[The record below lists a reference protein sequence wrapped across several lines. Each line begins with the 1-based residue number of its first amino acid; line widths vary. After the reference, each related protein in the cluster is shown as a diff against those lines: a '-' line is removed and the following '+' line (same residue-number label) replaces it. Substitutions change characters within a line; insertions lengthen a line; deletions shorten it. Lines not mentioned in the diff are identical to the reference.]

1 MAYKAMDVA
10 RMVIALT
17 DEEHGDLITNLK
29 LQKLL
34 FYLQGFW
41 LAEYGEPLFAERVE
55 AWAYGPVVPAV
66 YDRFKGYNRA
76 PFNIEK
82 EGKPIAFATE
92 ERRDFF
98 LNVYDTFSAYSASA
112 LMRMTHEEAPWKAAW
127 GCNNGTEI
135 THEAMRKNFLGRID
149 D

>member
-1 MAYKAMDVA
+1 MVYKAMDVA

-55 AWAYGPVVPAV
+55 AWAYGPVVPEIYHA
-66 YDRFKGYNRA
+66 FKRYGRD

-82 EGKPIAFATE
+82 EGKPIDFATD

-98 LNVYDTFSAYSASA
+98 LNVYDTFSSYSASA

-127 GCNNGTEI
+127 SCGKGTEI
-135 THEAMRKNFLGRID
+135 TQAAMQRHFKTRID

>member
-1 MAYKAMDVA
+1 MVYKAMDVA

-17 DEEHGDLITNLK
+17 DEEHGDHITNLK

-34 FYLQGFW
+34 FYLQSFW

-55 AWAYGPVVPAV
+55 AWTYGPVVPAV
-66 YDRFKGYNRA
+66 YDRFKGYGRA
-76 PFNIEK
+76 ALDVQK
-82 EGKPIAFATE
+82 EGREMHFAPA
-92 ERRDFF
+92 ERERFF
-98 LNVYDTFSAYSASA
+98 YSVYGVLVQYSASW
-112 LMRMTHEEAPWKAAW
+112 LTRLSHEEPAW
-127 GCNNGTEI
+127 QTAWAKGNGTEI

>member
-10 RMVIALT
+10 RLLIWQT
-17 DEEHGDLITNLK
+17 NTEQGDLITNLK

-34 FYLQGFW
+34 FYQQGFW

-66 YDRFKGYNRA
+66 YDRFKGYGRTA
-76 PFNIEK
+76 LDVQK
-82 EGKPIAFATE
+82 EGREMHFAPA
-92 ERRDFF
+92 ERERFF
-98 LNVYDTFSAYSASA
+98 YSVYEVFVQYSASA

-127 GCNNGTEI
+127 GCGKGTEI
-135 THEAMRKNFLGRID
+135 THEAMRQNFMGRID

>member
-1 MAYKAMDVA
+1 MVYKAMDVA

-41 LAEYGEPLFAERVE
+41 LAEFGEPLFAERVV

-82 EGKPIAFATE
+82 EGKPIDFATE
-92 ERRDFF
+92 ERRKFF
-98 LNVYDTFSAYSASA
+98 FSVYNTFNDYSASA

-127 GCNNGTEI
+127 NCNNGTEI